1 MKKKLFY
8 QLLLQLLIFFGAG
21 KVLGQ
26 TTTITATLPD
36 PCSSALQTSE
46 ISSKSSFTIYPNP
59 TSNVVNIRLDE
70 KTRSEKINVKIYDL
84 AGKIVFSQNNFEAN
98 HKDVTLRTE
107 RLVAGVYFIS
117 VESNG
122 NIATKKLIINK

>member
-46 ISSKSSFTIYPNP
+46 ISSKGSFTIFPNP

-70 KTRSEKINVKIYDL
+70 ITRSERINVKIYDL

-98 HKDVTLRTE
+98 HKDVTLRIE

-122 NIATKKLIINK
+122 NMATKKLIINK